1 MPIKK
6 FISFV
11 AKNDREFFFYRNVIM
26 SSIKFVEF
34 VTIFVLS
41 RELKE
46 QYWFS
51 FRYLN
56 CKRTRKTAR
65 VQGAIFFFNTRL

>member
-1 MPIKK
+1 MQNKTFPHILIKSSPGQSGLYSQDIMPIKK

-46 QYWFS
+46 QY
-51 FRYLN
+51 
-56 CKRTRKTAR
+56 
-65 VQGAIFFFNTRL
+65 